1 MKKHKL
7 LSLVTASVIA
17 WGAIFPLAAS
27 VAEARI
33 VTSPLSIMWQQ
44 PIGEGTTLLKYTKS
58 FGDQQIT
65 VFVTKVDLNNQYVE
79 VKPVYGKNGLLTDKQ
94 TVTQMARETGA
105 VSAINADFFNM
116 TKRGAPFGQVIKDGE
131 VVSSMGQLDYWYSLG
146 ITSDKVA
153 AIEHFV
159 FSGKVTSPGG
169 ASFPLRG
176 INKEEYNPTQ
186 GKSHLDQL
194 NMYTPSFG
202 KTSLGTISDYQNI
215 VEVVFDN
222 NVAKEVRI
230 NQPGAA
236 IPPNGYVLWGQGAA
250 ANFLVQQFPVGTAA
264 QVDYQNAPADRTWVE
279 AVGGHVLLVNQG
291 QAITSFTV
299 DSALK
304 GLNARTAAGISQ
316 DGKTL
321 YMAAVDTASS
331 TGVSLEEL
339 AQIMV
344 EIGSYKAVNF
354 DGGGSTTMSAR
365 MLGETDARAINSP
378 KGGAER
384 RVPTG
389 LAVYNTAPPG
399 DLAGFQID
407 GPTEVLIGQAAEF
420 SAKAYDNHY
429 LPYPIKPDQINW
441 QVNPDTGSFDQ
452 NKFIPS
458 RSGTTAITASLGGIS
473 QKRDVSVITG
483 KDIEQIIVGPNPIN
497 IAPGQTL
504 ALDVKLKT
512 KKGQL
517 IAATPK
523 SVTGSVDSPLATL
536 DDKLQLV
543 AGDQAGKANLNITY
557 DGMSTNVPVNIGA
570 FEQPWLTFDNQPAMY
585 HTGYP
590 DSISSHGSFAA
601 VSAGGD
607 EPVFRTKKAAKLT
620 YNFAG
625 APESG
630 ARIAYGRLGSKPE
643 DIPGNPFGMGLW
655 VYGDSSN
662 HWLRAEVLDAKG
674 KVYYV
679 DLAKRIDWTG
689 WQQVKGYFPAAAV
702 YPLQLRSIYVVD
714 PAENNEILPESGTV
728 YFDEASLLYPADGA
742 VKPSSKVV
750 QSNQPGTMSLGAE
763 LAMSYSF
770 AAASSFLDKVS
781 LDVKSIISQ
790 QLPGY
795 VPADYSFTVK
805 SAALKQGKKDQF
817 GNTQSVMKL
826 TAKNWIKGKGIGLLY
841 LNEANKTVD
850 PLLNQVDEQGNWVY
864 QINAYG
870 TYIPYYLDKP
880 ADVPF
885 VDIINH
891 PARDEITYMAQKG
904 LVKGITNEL
913 FGPEN
918 SLTRAQFVT
927 LLARVFA
934 WELPQEP
941 KLSFKDAIPDYAQG
955 AVQVALSK
963 GLVKGYTDKTF
974 RPDQAVT
981 RAEAAVILDRILQK
995 KAHPAQAPA
1004 DKKGWPQWA
1013 SSAITNVSGMG
1024 LMDNTNGRFEPNK
1037 ATTRAV
1043 TAVALYRILQQKK

>member
-1 MKKHKL
+1 MKKHRV

-17 WGAIFPLAAS
+17 WGAIFPLAAN

-44 PIGEGTTLLKYTKS
+44 TIGEGSTLLKYTKS
-58 FGDQQIT
+58 FGDQQVTI
-65 VFVTKVDLNNQYVE
+65 FVTKADLTNPYLE

-131 VVSSMGQLDYWYSLG
+131 VISSMGHIDYWYSLG
-146 ITSDKVA
+146 ITDEEVA

-159 FSGKVTSPGG
+159 FSGKVTAPSGV
-169 ASFPLRG
+169 SFPLRG
-176 INKEEYNPTQ
+176 INKEEYNPTK
-186 GKSHLDQL
+186 GKSHLEQL
-194 NMYTPSFG
+194 NMYTPTFG
-202 KTSLGTISDYQNI
+202 RTSLGTISGYQNI

-230 NQPGAA
+230 NQPGTA

-250 ANFLVQQFPVGTAA
+250 ANFLLQQFPVGAAA
-264 QVDYQNAPADRTWVE
+264 QIDYQNAPTDRMWLE
-279 AVGGHVLLVNQG
+279 AVGGQLLLVNQG
-291 QAITSFTV
+291 KAITSFTV
-299 DSALK
+299 DSSIK
-304 GLNARTAAGISQ
+304 GLNARTAVGISQ
-316 DGKTL
+316 DGKTM
-321 YMAAVDTASS
+321 YMVAVDTASNK
-331 TGVSLEEL
+331 GVSLEEL

-354 DGGGSTTMSAR
+354 DGGGSTTMSTR
-365 MLGETDARAINSP
+365 MLGETSAHAINTP

-389 LAVYNTAPPG
+389 LAIYNTAPPG
-399 DLAGFQID
+399 DLAGFQIN

-420 SAKAYDNHY
+420 STKAYDNHY
-429 LPYPIKPDQINW
+429 LPYTIKPEQISW
-441 QVNPDTGSFDQ
+441 QVSSDAGSFEQ

-458 RSGTTAITASLGGIS
+458 RSGTTTITANVGNVS
-473 QKRDVSVITG
+473 QNRNVSVITG
-483 KDIEQIIVGPNPIN
+483 KDIAQIIVGPNPIN
-497 IAPGQTL
+497 IAPGQTM
-504 ALDVKLKT
+504 ALDVKLQT

-517 IAATPK
+517 IPATPK
-523 SVTGSVDSPLATL
+523 SVTGSVDSPLAMV

-543 AGDQAGKANLNITY
+543 AGDQVGKANLKITY
-557 DGMSTNVPVNIGA
+557 DGISTSVPINIGA
-570 FEQPWLTFDNQPAMY
+570 FEQPWLTFDNQTSMY
-585 HTGYP
+585 HTAYP
-590 DSISSHGSFAA
+590 ASLSTHGSFAT

-607 EPVFRTKKAAKLT
+607 DPVFRTKKAAKLT
-620 YNFAG
+620 YNLAG
-625 APESG
+625 APESDS
-630 ARIAYGRLGSKPE
+630 RIAYGQLGSKPE
-643 DIPGNPFGMGLW
+643 VIPGKPFGMGLW
-655 VYGDSSN
+655 VYGDGSN

-679 DLAKRIDWTG
+679 DLAKHIDWTG
-689 WQQVKGYFPAAAV
+689 WQQVKGYFPAAAS

-714 PAENNEILPESGTV
+714 PAENNEILPESGTI
-728 YFDEASLLYPADGA
+728 YFDEASLLYPAQSA
-742 VKPSSKVV
+742 VKPGSKVV
-750 QSNQPGTMSLGAE
+750 QTSKPGTMSLGAE
-763 LAMSYSF
+763 LDMSYSF
-770 AAASSFLDKVS
+770 AAASSFLDTVS
-781 LDVKSIISQ
+781 LNVQSIIAQ

-805 SAALKQGKKDQF
+805 PAALKSGKQDQF
-817 GNTQSVMKL
+817 GNTQSTIKL

-841 LNEANKTVD
+841 VNEANQTFD
-850 PLLNQVDEQGNWVY
+850 QLLGQVDAQGNWVY
-864 QINAYG
+864 PINAYG

-891 PARDEITYMAQKG
+891 PAREEITYMAQKG
-904 LVKGITNEL
+904 LVKGLTNEL

-927 LLARVFA
+927 LLGRVFA
-934 WELPQEP
+934 WDMPQKP

-955 AVQVALSK
+955 SVQVALSK

-974 RPDQAVT
+974 RPNQVVT
-981 RAEAAVILDRILQK
+981 RAEVAVILDRILQK
-995 KAHPAQAPA
+995 KAKPAQAPV
-1004 DKKGWPQWA
+1004 DKKAWPQWA
-1013 SSAITNVSGMG
+1013 SSAINNVAGQG
-1024 LMDNTNGRFEPNK
+1024 LMDNQSGRFEPNK
-1037 ATTRAV
+1037 PTTRAV
-1043 TAVALYRILQQKK
+1043 TAVALYRILQQK

>member
-1 MKKHKL
+1 MKKHKV
-7 LSLVTASVIA
+7 LSLVTAGVIA
-17 WGAIFPLAAS
+17 WGAIFPLAAN
-27 VAEARI
+27 VAEARV

-44 PIGEGTTLLKYTKS
+44 TIGEGATLIKYTKS
-58 FGDQQIT
+58 FGDQQVT
-65 VFVTKVDLNNQYVE
+65 VFVTKADLNNQYLE
-79 VKPVYGKNGLLTDKQ
+79 VKPVYGTGGLLTQKQ

-105 VSAINADFFNM
+105 ISAINADFFNM
-116 TKRGAPFGQVIKDGE
+116 TKRGAPFGQVLKDGE
-131 VVSSMGQLDYWYSLG
+131 IISSMGQIDYWYSLG
-146 ITSDKVA
+146 ITDDKTA
-153 AIEHFV
+153 AIEHFT
-159 FSGKVTSPGG
+159 FSGKVTAPSGVT
-169 ASFPLRG
+169 FPLRG
-176 INKEEYNPTQ
+176 INKEEYNTTK

-194 NMYTPSFG
+194 NMYTPKFG
-202 KTSLGTISDYQNI
+202 KTSLGPISGYQNI

-230 NQPGAA
+230 NQPAA
-236 IPPNGYVLWGQGAA
+236 TIPPNGYVLWGQGAA
-250 ANFLVQQFPVGTAA
+250 ANFLLQQFPVGSTA
-264 QVDYQNAPADRTWVE
+264 QIDYQNAPTDRNWMQ
-279 AVGGHVLLVNQG
+279 AVGGQLLLVNQG
-291 QAITSFTV
+291 KAITSFNV
-299 DSALK
+299 DSSVK
-304 GLNARTAAGISQ
+304 GLNARTAVGVSQ
-316 DGKTL
+316 DGKTM
-321 YMAAVDTASS
+321 YMVAVDTASS
-331 TGVSLEEL
+331 SGLSLEEL

-344 EIGSYKAVNF
+344 EIGAYKAVNF

-365 MLGETDARAINSP
+365 MLGETDVRAINTP

-389 LAVYNTAPPG
+389 LAIYNTAPPG
-399 DLAGFQID
+399 DLLGFQIN

-420 SAKAYDNHY
+420 TTKAYDTHY
-429 LPYPIKPDQINW
+429 LPYTIKPDQINW
-441 QVNPDTGSFDQ
+441 QVGADAGTFEQ

-458 RSGTTAITASLGGIS
+458 RSGTTTITATVGNVS

-504 ALDVKLKT
+504 GLDIKLKT
-512 KKGQL
+512 KKGQM

-523 SVTGSVDSPLATL
+523 SVTISVDSPSASV
-536 DDKLQLV
+536 DDNLQLI
-543 AGDQAGKANLNITY
+543 AGDQVGKANLKVTY
-557 DGMSTNVPVNIGA
+557 DGLSTTVPVNIGA
-570 FEQPWLTFDNQPAMY
+570 FEQPWLTFDNQPSMY
-585 HTGYP
+585 HTAYP
-590 DSISSHGSFAA
+590 DSLSSHGSFAA
-601 VSAGGD
+601 VSAGGND
-607 EPVFRTKKAAKLT
+607 PVFRTKKAAKLT

-625 APESG
+625 APESDS
-630 ARIAYGRLGSKPE
+630 RIAYGRLGSKPE
-643 DIPGNPFGMGLW
+643 DIPGKPFGMGLW

-728 YFDEASLLYPADGA
+728 YFDEASLLYPAESA
-742 VKPSSKVV
+742 VKPSGKTV
-750 QSNQPGTMSLGAE
+750 QTNTPGTLSLGAE
-763 LAMSYSF
+763 LDMSYSF
-770 AAASSFLDKVS
+770 AATSSFLDTVS
-781 LDVKSIISQ
+781 LGVNSIINQ

-795 VPADYSFTVK
+795 VPADYAFTVK
-805 SAALKQGKKDQF
+805 PGALKAGKQDQF
-817 GNTQSVMKL
+817 GNTTSTVKL
-826 TAKNWIKGKGIGLLY
+826 AAKNWIKGKGIGLLY
-841 LNEANKTVD
+841 VNEANQTFD
-850 PLLNQVDEQGNWVY
+850 PLIGQVDEQGKWVY
-864 QINAYG
+864 PINAYG

-891 PARDEITYMAQKG
+891 PAKDEITYMAQKG

-934 WELPQEP
+934 WELPAKP
-941 KLSFKDAIPDYAQG
+941 KLSFKDTIPDYAQG
-955 AVQVALSK
+955 PVQVALTK

-995 KAHPAQAPA
+995 KAQPAQAPA
-1004 DKKGWPQWA
+1004 DRKAWPQWA
-1013 SSAITNVSGMG
+1013 SAAINNVAGQG
-1024 LMDNTNGRFEPNK
+1024 LMDSQNGKFEPNK
-1037 ATTRAV
+1037 PTTRSV